1 MRIGEETAEIGSLL
15 VALGAEEEVV
25 AVLAH
30 PAVVDDLHLAT
41 EALVAL
47 VDLHL
52 RLEDD
57 LQLVRGLVA
66 LVGVEVGA
74 GRPLEVAL
82 LA

>member
-1 MRIGEETAEIGSLL
+1 MRIGEETAEIGPLL

-30 PAVVDDLHLAT
+30 PAVVDDLHLAA